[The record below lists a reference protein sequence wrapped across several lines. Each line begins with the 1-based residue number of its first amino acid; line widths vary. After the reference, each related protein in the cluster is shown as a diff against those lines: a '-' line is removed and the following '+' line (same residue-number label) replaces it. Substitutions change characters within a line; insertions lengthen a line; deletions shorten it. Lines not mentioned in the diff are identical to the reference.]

1 MRAPP
6 LPRNEAERLAD
17 LYDYGILDT
26 PAEKIFDEVAELA
39 ATICGTRFATVTFVD
54 RDRQWFKAEFGSKR
68 RQTPREQ
75 SICGHAILEDE
86 LFEVPDTHADER
98 FTDNPL
104 VNSKPV
110 IRFYAG
116 SRLDSDRGRAIGMLC
131 VMDSVPRKLSK
142 AQKQALR
149 QLADVLMAVLEAGRR
164 TRLLNWFG
172 VLLDNIGD
180 EILILD
186 PDTLLHLHANQTAEE
201 HLGLWLDQ
209 MRGMT
214 PGDVTGE
221 RDRGKF
227 ERLVQRLRAGEA
239 FVTFEGHRR
248 RADGEI
254 YPVESRWRLLP
265 TRGKPV
271 ILSIVQDVTERR
283 KIERMKD
290 EFMSMVNHEL
300 RTPLTS
306 IHGAIKLLESGA
318 AGPLPTHAARLVELA
333 AQNTQRLREIV
344 DDILDLEKIASG
356 QMGFDNRVLGAREA
370 LEQVAASYGVP
381 AQQANVVIDVAADPA
396 LTVRA
401 DARRLQQVLANV
413 VSNAVK
419 FAPPESVV
427 SLRAQ
432 PAPRDAFVRLEVTD
446 LGPGVPDD
454 FRDRIFERFA
464 QANMQSSRSKG
475 GSGLG
480 LAIARQMV
488 EQMGGRI
495 GFESSPG
502 LTTFHI
508 DLPKGQA

>member
-6 LPRNEAERLAD
+6 LPPDEAERLAD

-26 PAEKIFDEVAELA
+26 PAEKIFDEIAELA

-54 RDRQWFKAEFGSKR
+54 RDRQWFKAEFGLNFG
-68 RQTPREQ
+68 QTPREQ

-86 LFEVPDTHADER
+86 LFEVRDTQADER

-104 VNSKPV
+104 LNSKPV

-116 SRLDSDRGRAIGMLC
+116 SRLDSDRGHAIGMLC
-131 VMDSVPRKLSK
+131 VMDSVPRELSK
-142 AQKQALR
+142 AQKQALQ

-164 TRLLNWFG
+164 TRLLHWFG
-172 VLLDNIGD
+172 VLFDNIGD

-186 PDTLLHLHANQTAEE
+186 PDTLLYLHVNRVAQE
-201 HLGLWLDQ
+201 HLGFTLDQ
-209 MRGMT
+209 MRRMT
-214 PGDVTGE
+214 PGDITG
-221 RDRGKF
+221 DRGKF

-239 FVTFEGHRR
+239 FVTFDGHRR

-254 YPVESRWRLLP
+254 YPVEARWRLLD

-271 ILSIVQDVTERR
+271 ILSIVHDVTERR

-290 EFMSMVNHEL
+290 EFMSVVNHEL

-306 IHGAIKLLESGA
+306 VHGAIKLLESGA
-318 AGPLPTHAARLVELA
+318 AGPLPTHAAHLIELA

-356 QMGFDNRVLGAREA
+356 RMDFESQVLSARDA
-370 LEQVAASYGVP
+370 LERVAASYGVP
-381 AQQANVVIDVAADPA
+381 AQQARVVFDVVADPTLA
-396 LTVRA
+396 VRG

-419 FAPPESVV
+419 FAPSESVV
-427 SLRAQ
+427 SLRAG
-432 PAPRDAFVRLEVTD
+432 PAPLGDFVRFEVTD
-446 LGPGVPDD
+446 RGPGVPDD

-464 QANMQSSRSKG
+464 QADMQSSRNRG

-488 EQMGGRI
+488 EQMDGRV

-502 LTTFHI
+502 LTTFHV